1 MGGRGYR
8 LKISIATED
17 VAGVDLLLD
26 VVEAGV
32 VAVGDDGVAAGLE
45 FLQVVYHKAAEEGA
59 AVLEGGLVDDDL
71 GTFGLDALHHA
82 LNGRLAEVVGVA
94 LHRQPVHA
102 YRRYW

>member
-8 LKISIATED
+8 LKISIAAED

-26 VVEAGV
+26 VIEAGV
-32 VAVGDDGVAAGLE
+32 VAICDDGVATGLE
-45 FLQVVYHKAAEEGA
+45 LLEVVDDEAAEKGGA
-59 AVLEGGLVDDDL
+59 VFKGGFVDDDL

-82 LNGRLAEVVGVA
+82 LDGGLAEVVGVA